1 MKKLL
6 SSFAALALLASPAMA
21 TEATH
26 DHAADA
32 ATHAEAEVTAT
43 SVVVEG
49 EHAFVV
55 DATGTKTPAPD
66 GEHKLADG
74 TTVKTVGGK
83 VAK

>member
-6 SSFAALALLASPAMA
+6 GTFAALALLSSPALA
-21 TEATH
+21 NEATH
-26 DHAADA
+26 DHAEHA
-32 ATHAEAEVTAT
+32 AHAEAEVTAT
-43 SVVVEG
+43 TVVVEG
-49 EHAFVV
+49 EDAFVV